1 MTFCFEGMPCQLV
14 FRVLNVGGGSWRGTH
29 DMLFD
34 IVAFDMAVVSQE
46 DLLSFLELAFTG

>member
-1 MTFCFEGMPCQLV
+1 M
-14 FRVLNVGGGSWRGTH
+14 GGGSWRGTH